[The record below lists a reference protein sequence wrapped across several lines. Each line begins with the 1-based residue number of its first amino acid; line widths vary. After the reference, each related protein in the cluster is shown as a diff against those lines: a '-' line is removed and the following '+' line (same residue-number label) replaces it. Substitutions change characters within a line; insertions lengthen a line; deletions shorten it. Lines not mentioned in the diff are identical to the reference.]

1 MRHIPLLLLM
11 PLAGCVAVVAGTAA
25 VFGVVKYENNEA
37 SRTYEAALKPTFA
50 ATVESMR
57 AEGFPVPEGLEPG
70 AKEGEISSG
79 DARVRVIA
87 RDEKVTGVL
96 VRIGT
101 FDTEEHRI
109 KSRRIL
115 DGVAQRL
122 GVR

>member
-1 MRHIPLLLLM
+1 M
-11 PLAGCVAVVAGTAA
+11 PFAGCVAVAVGAA
-25 VFGVVKYENNEA
+25 AAFGVIKHENNEA
-37 SRTYEAALKPTFA
+37 SRYYEAALKPTFD

-57 AEGFPVPEGLEPG
+57 AEGFPVPEGLAPG
-70 AKEGEISSG
+70 TKEGEIAAG
-79 DARVRVIA
+79 DARVRVIS
-87 RDEKVTGVL
+87 RDEKVTSVL